1 MKQDMI
7 LILDLGSEENPKIA
21 REIRALGVYTEIHPH
36 DITAEELAKLPGVKG
51 IILNGGV
58 NRVVDG
64 VEIDA
69 SEAVYNAGLPI
80 LKADHKGGAAFP
92 ADDAERET
100 VLKHFVF
107 DTCKAE
113 ANWNMENFIADQIE
127 LIKRQV
133 GDKKVLLA
141 LSGGVDSSVVAALLI
156 RAIGKQLTCVHVN
169 HGLLR
174 KGEPEPL
181 TASWISWQALPTP
194 NRSVKSSARN
204 LFAYSRR
211 KQESWK
217 ALNSSVRERF
227 TPISSNPAQKP

>member
-80 LKADHKGGAAFP
+80 LKAVSYTHLQGFRGIPARLWKGRKSYP
-92 ADDAERET
+92 
-100 VLKHFVF
+100 
-107 DTCKAE
+107 
-113 ANWNMENFIADQIE
+113 
-127 LIKRQV
+127 RQ
-133 GDKKVLLA
+133 GRYE
-141 LSGGVDSSVVAALLI
+141 SGGCSVPVRHAPCLPPLLPVPLS
-156 RAIGKQLTCVHVN
+156 ASHW
-169 HGLLR
+169 LR
-174 KGEPEPL
+174 L
-181 TASWISWQALPTP
+181 
-194 NRSVKSSARN
+194 
-204 LFAYSRR
+204 RR
-211 KQESWK
+211 WWCFC
-217 ALNSSVRERF
+217 R
-227 TPISSNPAQKP
+227 